1 MNLMP
6 PKYVAILLSV
16 LIVGLGCGYSIARL
30 TIKPDTEL
38 PMEPNPA
45 PKVESIATPSV
56 AQISANLKD
65 RDTLLRILS
74 RVHDSTEGFEYT
86 ENQLK
91 ELQANPENKVYSKVL
106 QKFVQARLN
115 QEVTSFQ
122 TISDSVSPRSLLIT
136 TNDQHAYMVYM
147 KKDYSHDGIWIVS
160 GFMDYMPQEN
170 QINETYTSI
179 PLAGAPGDVKEW
191 VQALLKQPEW
201 KKEYRTFGDRT
212 YALIKSSSSFS
223 DSVELEEVMN
233 SAGEVYISYQSYQ
246 YPANSNIDLINDY
259 LLLELK
265 GPGIRDVIFQNTYSN
280 FPLVEGKEPI
290 PGDEGTISHLKDT
303 IVLDQKFIELA
314 AMGKIRGV
322 EYGIGAT
329 EAEIVAK
336 WGKPHEVGSRQVEF
350 QRWYNYELYFWPPD
364 QKIGAIRI
372 LGASVPYTLP
382 QIKKSLGNPI
392 SETNGVD
399 GIWSLMYQAG
409 DYELYVNATT
419 PTGQVE
425 SVMLKRKSS

>member
-1 MNLMP
+1 MT
-6 PKYVAILLSV
+6 KKVVVILISV
-16 LIVGLGCGYSIARL
+16 LIVGLGCGYSIASF
-30 TIKPDTEL
+30 TTKPDTEISL
-38 PMEPNPA
+38 EPTTT
-45 PKVESIATPSV
+45 PKEESKPTPNV

-106 QKFVQARLN
+106 QKFVQSRLN

-122 TISDSVSPRSLLIT
+122 TISDSVNPRSLLIT

-170 QINETYTSI
+170 QINEVYTSI
-179 PLAGAPGDVKEW
+179 SLTEAPGDVKEW
-191 VQALLKQPEW
+191 AQSLLKQPEW
-201 KKEYRTFGDRT
+201 RKEFRTFGDRT

-233 SAGEVYISYQSYQ
+233 SAGEVYISYQTYQ

-280 FPLVEGKEPI
+280 FPLIGGKEPV
-290 PGDEGTISHLKDT
+290 PGDEGTLSHLKDS
-303 IVLDQKFIELA
+303 IVLDQKFMELA

-329 EAEIVAK
+329 EAEVIAK
-336 WGKPHEVGSRQVEF
+336 WGKPHEIGSRQVEY
-350 QRWYNYELYFWPPD
+350 QQWNNYQLYYWPPD
-364 QKIGAIRI
+364 HKIGAIRI
-372 LGASVPYTLP
+372 LGASVPYTLA
-382 QIKKSLGNPI
+382 QIKKSLGNPT
-392 SETNGVD
+392 SEVNGVD
-399 GIWSLMYQAG
+399 GIWSLLYQAG
-409 DYELYVNATT
+409 DYGLYVNATT

-425 SVMLKRKSS
+425 SVMLKKNE